1 MISAVDL
8 RSGMRYVDGG
18 DLIEVLEANHH
29 KPGKGNTVMRMK
41 LRNIRTGAIFETTL
55 RPDDKFEQAYI
66 DTKDVQYLYSDGTN
80 GVFMDMETFEQYE
93 LPLNSIE
100 EEMKFLTENSN
111 CQIQFY
117 GEEVIGVELP
127 TSVNLTV
134 TETEPR
140 IKGATA
146 SGTGGKPATLETG
159 LTINVPDFIET
170 GELIEVS
177 TQHGGE
183 YKGRVNK

>member
-1 MISAVDL
+1 MIQAVNL
-8 RSGMRYVDGG
+8 RSGMRYVDGN
-18 DLIEVLEANHH
+18 DLIQVLEANHH

-41 LRNIRTGAIFETTL
+41 LKNIRTGAIFETTL
-55 RPDDKFEQAYI
+55 RPDEKFEQAYV
-66 DTKDVQYLYSDGTN
+66 DTKEVQYLYNDGSN
-80 GVFMDMETFEQYE
+80 GIFMDNATYEQYE
-93 LPLNSIE
+93 LPLNTIE
-100 EEMKFLTENSN
+100 EEMKFLVENST
-111 CQIQFY
+111 CEIQFF
-117 GEEVIGVELP
+117 GQEVIGVELP

-134 TETEPR
+134 TDTEPR

-183 YKGRVNK
+183 YKSRVS

>member
-8 RSGMRYVDGG
+8 RSGMRYVDGD

-41 LRNIRTGAIFETTL
+41 LKNVRSGAIYETTL
-55 RPDDKFEQAYI
+55 RPDEKFEQAYI
-66 DTKDVQYLYSDGTN
+66 DTRDVQFLYSDGTS
-80 GVFMDMETFEQYE
+80 GVFMDLETYEQYE
-93 LPLNSIE
+93 LPLDNIE
-100 EEMKFLTENSN
+100 EEMQFLIENSN
-111 CQIQFY
+111 CKIQFF

-127 TSVNLTV
+127 TSVNLHV

-159 LTINVPDFIET
+159 LTINVPDFIEK

-177 TQHGGE
+177 TSNGGE
-183 YKGRVNK
+183 YKGRVN